1 LQITAIMTRQVRSCT
16 AEDSLK
22 VAAQLMWDF
31 DCGAVPVVDSAARVV
46 GMVTD
51 RDICMAAHFRG
62 QLLGDVLVGEIMST
76 QVYTCF
82 PEQGVAEAERLMKEK
97 QIRRI
102 PVIDHDR
109 RLVGILSLA
118 DLAKTMRAQP
128 PSSTHELNLAAVGDT
143 LAHIAEPRDGRSHA
157 AQ

>member
-1 LQITAIMTRQVRSCT
+1 MQITAIMTRDVRSCGP
-16 AEDSLK
+16 EDNLK
-22 VAAQLMWDF
+22 VAAQIMWDC
-31 DCGAVPVVDSAARVV
+31 DCGAVPVVDPARRVIGV
-46 GMVTD
+46 VTD

-62 QLLGDVLVGEIMST
+62 EPLSTISVGDIMAKH
-76 QVYTCF
+76 VFTCF
-82 PEQGVAEAERLMKEK
+82 PEQGVVEAERLMKDK

-118 DLAKTMRAQP
+118 DLAKTMRSQP

-143 LAHIAEPRDGRSHA
+143 LAHIAEPRNGHSRLSP
-157 AQ
+157 